1 MSDII
6 TYLNDDSNKIASS
19 SEDPK
24 EVKELK
30 PDHKT
35 HDWLHHCFYSSSV
48 LFSVI
53 EVAILG

>member
-35 HDWLHHCFYSSSV
+35 HD
-48 LFSVI
+48 
-53 EVAILG
+53 

>member
-1 MSDII
+1 MPDIV
-6 TYLNDDSNKIASS
+6 TNLNDDSNQIASS

-35 HDWLHHCFYSSSV
+35 HD
-48 LFSVI
+48 
-53 EVAILG
+53 